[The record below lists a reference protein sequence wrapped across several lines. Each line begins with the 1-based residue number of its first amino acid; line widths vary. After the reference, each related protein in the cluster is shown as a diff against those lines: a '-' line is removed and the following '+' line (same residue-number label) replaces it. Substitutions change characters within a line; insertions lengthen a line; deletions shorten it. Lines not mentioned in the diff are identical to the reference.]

1 MSHESLDT
9 YLSALASGEPT
20 PGGGSAAA
28 LAGALG
34 AALAAMVARLTAGRK
49 RFASVDAEMQSLITE
64 ADTLQARLTSLMD
77 ADAEAYQRVMAAY
90 RLPRSSE
97 KAELARQ
104 LAIQEALKAAS
115 ETPKDTMRACLDVL
129 RLARTVATHGNPNAV
144 SDAAVS
150 ALLAHAGQQ
159 GAALNVRINIA
170 NITDEAFVA
179 ASQAFLEPSLVEGEN
194 LLHQVMAQVEERI

>member
-1 MSHESLDT
+1 MSHESLET
-9 YLSALASGEPT
+9 YLSALSSGEPT

-34 AALAAMVARLTAGRK
+34 AALAAMVGRLTAGRK
-49 RFASVDAEMQSLITE
+49 RFASVDAEIQKLIIQ
-64 ADTLQARLTSLMD
+64 ADALQTRLTSLMD

-90 RLPRSSE
+90 LLPRNSE
-97 KAELARQ
+97 GAELARQ

-129 RLARTVATHGNPNAV
+129 RLARTVAVQGNPNAV

-150 ALLAHAGQQ
+150 ALLAYAGQQ

-170 NITDEAFVA
+170 SITDEAFVA
-179 ASQAFLEPSLVEGEN
+179 ASQAFLEPSLVE
-194 LLHQVMAQVEERI
+194 QA